1 MSSSLSEVVSKADI
15 IWSCIQNE
23 EAVTEMFKSL
33 SSFDIRG
40 KLFVESSTIPAETA
54 DSLSKQILDAGAE
67 FVSMPG

>member
-1 MSSSLSEVVSKADI
+1 
-15 IWSCIQNE
+15 
-23 EAVTEMFKSL
+23 MFKSL